1 MSKLLLTDVTKNFS
15 NSSGEVTCILKNIN
29 LEIADGEFFTLLGAS
44 GCGKS
49 TTALTLLQLEP
60 ITSGQIFF
68 QDQELTGQHKRVLR
82 KLSKEMQIIFQDPY
96 SSKHFSLFWPSL
108 FFDIQSPGYNLG
120 HSMSFFFRGEFLLSI
135 KTHYLGIPCI
145 SIIIYRI
152 ITIIKMKIN
161 EWE

>member
-1 MSKLLLTDVTKNFS
+1 MIIIKLVNFYKS
-15 NSSGEVTCILKNIN
+15 FDLEAVIWIGIL
-29 LEIADGEFFTLLGAS
+29 
-44 GCGKS
+44 
-49 TTALTLLQLEP
+49 
-60 ITSGQIFF
+60 
-68 QDQELTGQHKRVLR
+68 
-82 KLSKEMQIIFQDPY
+82 IIVAFQDPY
-96 SSKHFSLFWPSL
+96 SSKHLSLFWPSL